1 MESLWFRNLLQH
13 EENMESNFNKQTSD
27 GLYTFTKS
35 EVFEALT
42 MWCAKKGINLKDK
55 NITSFDCIG
64 GSQFTVELAFNGKEI
79 NNAASTQ
86 KPTP

>member
-1 MESLWFRNLLQH
+1 
-13 EENMESNFNKQTSD
+13 MESNFNKQTSD
-27 GLYTFTKS
+27 GLYSWNKA

-55 NITSFDCIG
+55 KIISFDATG
-64 GSQFTVELAFNGKEI
+64 GTHFVVELAFNGKEV
-79 NNAASTQ
+79 NNATPAQ